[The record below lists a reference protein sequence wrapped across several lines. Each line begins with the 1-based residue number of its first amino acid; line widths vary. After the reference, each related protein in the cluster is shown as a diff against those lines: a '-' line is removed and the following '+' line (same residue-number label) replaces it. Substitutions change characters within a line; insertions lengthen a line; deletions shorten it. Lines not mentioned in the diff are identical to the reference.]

1 MPSDKKHHKA
11 KKRDMEYQNSHTF
24 RQSHSRE
31 MEPRRYQSQN
41 QLFQQPYHSQLYQP
55 KHPEQQFDNRAMMDP
70 RHGYR
75 RPSHQAEA
83 SLYGEI
89 SRNGFVSTTSVLSL
103 LRIFL
108 MNQLFISDGACVC
121 KPLRSAQRSQLA

>member
-83 SLYGEI
+83 SLFGGIFMDSIIYMAYI
-89 SRNGFVSTTSVLSL
+89 SIVLS
-103 LRIFL
+103 IFL
-108 MNQLFISDGACVC
+108 MN
-121 KPLRSAQRSQLA
+121 